1 MFNLY
6 IFSSIKE
13 ANCLISKGMC
23 VLLFDVLIGCPIVK
37 KYIGEGMSNIY
48 HWEKMTS
55 SKLVG
60 KVNFSER
67 KFEEMH

>member
-1 MFNLY
+1 MF
-6 IFSSIKE
+6 FSSIKE
-13 ANCLISKGMC
+13 INRLISKGM
-23 VLLFDVLIGCPIVK
+23 
-37 KYIGEGMSNIY
+37 SNIY
-48 HWEKMTS
+48 YWEKLTF